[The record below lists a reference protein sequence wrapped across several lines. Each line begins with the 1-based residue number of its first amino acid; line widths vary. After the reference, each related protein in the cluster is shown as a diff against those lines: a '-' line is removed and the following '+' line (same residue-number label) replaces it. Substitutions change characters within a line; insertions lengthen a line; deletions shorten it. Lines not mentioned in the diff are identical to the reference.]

1 MKYSDFLFELGVEEL
16 PSKAVSALSE
26 ALAVNI
32 QEGFKKANIQH
43 ADIESFGSPRR
54 MAVLV
59 KDVANTQDK
68 QKVSRRGPAV
78 AGSLDADNNPKP
90 SLMGF
95 ARSCGVEIS
104 ELSKVAT
111 PKGDW
116 WIYEAELEGKP
127 TQDLLLDIVQESLD
141 KLPIAKLMTWGDAKF
156 NFVRPVHW
164 AVMLFGDEVIPGE
177 LFAVKTGRES
187 YGHRFHHPE
196 AVSIDSPACYV
207 DTLHA
212 VKVVSSFAKRRSMI
226 LEQLHELAARHSLT
240 AIIPDDLLDEV
251 TSIVEWPNAI
261 LANFAP
267 EFLEVP
273 EEAIIASLQQHQKCF
288 ALKDKQGK
296 LSPHFITVAN
306 IVSKQPEKV
315 IAGNE
320 KVVKARL
327 SDAAFFYEQDAK
339 QPLAN
344 YALGID
350 KVVFHAK
357 LGSLADK
364 VQRMTKI
371 MHYLAPHL
379 NLDLKLAE
387 RASLL
392 AKCDLLTGMVGEFPE
407 LQGIMG
413 SYYAANDGESPE
425 VAVAIKDHYYPRFA
439 ADELPGSAYG
449 AALSIADRVDNLV
462 GLFAIK
468 QKPTGVK
475 DPFKLRRHALA
486 LVRILLNLQQELSL
500 VDLIAASIDTY
511 SEVVAVDKQ
520 EVTESL
526 ITFIFDRMQSYY
538 QTQGIESQFF
548 LAVKA
553 QQSQYLADMDSR
565 IQALLHFKQI
575 PEAAALAAACKR
587 VDNILANAKLDS
599 VNPQISEEL
608 LTEAAEQSLFT
619 NMLDLEKTVESLQTA
634 NDYQGVLSSLAS
646 IKQPLDDFF
655 TNVMVMADDEQ
666 IKLNRLQLLVRLQK
680 LLKTVADIGLINL
693 Q

>member
-16 PSKAVSALSE
+16 PSKAVSELSA

-32 QEGFKKANIQH
+32 KDGLQKASIKH
-43 ADIESFGSPRR
+43 AAIEHFGSPRR

-59 KDVANTQDK
+59 KDVAHMQDN

-78 AGSLDADNNPKP
+78 AGSLDADNNPKQ
-90 SLMGF
+90 SLQGF
-95 ARSCGVEIS
+95 ARSCGVAVN

-116 WIYEAELEGKP
+116 WMYEADLDGKP
-127 TQDLLLDIVQESLD
+127 TKDLLLGIVQESLD

-164 AVMLFGDEVIPGE
+164 AIMLFGNDVIPGE
-177 LFAVKTGRES
+177 LFAVKVGRDS

-196 AVSIDSPACYV
+196 AVCIQSSASYV
-207 DTLHA
+207 QALHT
-212 VKVVSSFAKRRSMI
+212 VKVVSSFATRRALI
-226 LEQLHELAARHSLT
+226 LQQLNALAAEHSLT
-240 AIIPDDLLDEV
+240 VIIPDDLLDEV

-261 LANFAP
+261 LASFPP

-273 EEAIIASLQQHQKCF
+273 EEAIIESLQQHQKCF
-288 ALKDKQGK
+288 ALKDKHGK
-296 LSPHFITVAN
+296 LSPHFITIAN
-306 IVSKQPEKV
+306 IVSKKPENV

-344 YALGID
+344 YALAID
-350 KVVFHAK
+350 KVVFHAR
-357 LGSLADK
+357 LGTLADK
-364 VQRMTKI
+364 VQRMSKI
-371 MHYLAPHL
+371 MHYLAPKL
-379 NLDLKLAE
+379 SLDVQLAE

-392 AKCDLLTGMVGEFPE
+392 AKCDLLSGMVGEFPE

-413 SYYAANDGESPE
+413 YYYAIKDGESAD

-439 ADELPGSAYG
+439 ADKLPGSAYG

-486 LVRILLNLQQELSL
+486 LVRILLSLEHDLSI
-500 VDLIAASIDTY
+500 VDLLKASLDTY
-511 SEVVAVDKQ
+511 AEVVAIDTE
-520 EVTESL
+520 EVIESL
-526 ITFIFDRMQSYY
+526 LAFIFDRMQSYY
-538 QTQGIESQFF
+538 QTQGIESHYFF
-548 LAVKA
+548 AVKA
-553 QQSQYLADMDSR
+553 QQSQYFADMDAR

-587 VDNILANAKLDS
+587 VDNILANAKLEHLTL
-599 VNPQISEEL
+599 QISEEL
-608 LTEAAEQSLFT
+608 LTEEAEQSLFT
-619 NMLDLEKTVESLQTA
+619 NMLDLEKTVDSLQTA
-634 NDYQGVLSSLAS
+634 NNYQGLLSCLAS

-655 TNVMVMADDEQ
+655 TNVMVMVDDEQ
-666 IKLNRLQLLVRLQK
+666 IKLNRLQLLRRLQK

>member
-16 PSKAVSALSE
+16 PSKAVSTLSA
-26 ALAVNI
+26 ALAANI
-32 QEGFKKANIQH
+32 KDGLKKANIQH
-43 ADIESFGSPRR
+43 ADIEYFGSPRR
-54 MAVLV
+54 IAVVV
-59 KDVANTQDK
+59 KDVASMQDK

-90 SLMGF
+90 SLQGF
-95 ARSCGVEIS
+95 ARSCGVESS

-116 WIYEAELEGKP
+116 WMYEAELDGKP
-127 TQDLLLDIVQESLD
+127 TQDLLLEIVQESLD
-141 KLPIAKLMTWGDAKF
+141 KLPIAKLMTWGDARF

-164 AVMLFGDEVIPGE
+164 AVMLLGDEVIPGE
-177 LFAVKTGRES
+177 LFAVKVGSES

-196 AVSIDSPACYV
+196 AVSIANPSSYV
-207 DTLHA
+207 DALYNA
-212 VKVVSSFAKRRSMI
+212 KVVSSFATRRTMI
-226 LEQLHELAARHSLT
+226 LEQLNGLAAEHSLT

-273 EEAIIASLQQHQKCF
+273 EEAIIESLQQHQKCF

-306 IVSKQPEKV
+306 IVSKKPEKV

-364 VQRMTKI
+364 VQRMTQV

-379 NLDLKLAE
+379 NLDVKLAE

-392 AKCDLLTGMVGEFPE
+392 SKCDLLTGMVGEFPE

-413 SYYAANDGESPE
+413 YYYAEKDGESPE
-425 VAVAIKDHYYPRFA
+425 VAASIKEHYYPRFA
-439 ADELPGSAYG
+439 ADELPGSTYG
-449 AALSIADRVDNLV
+449 AALSIADRIDNLV

-486 LVRILLNLQQELSL
+486 LVRILLSLKQELSL
-500 VDLIAASIDTY
+500 DDLIAASIDTY
-511 SEVVAVDKQ
+511 AEVVAVDKQ
-520 EVTESL
+520 EVTASL
-526 ITFIFDRMQSYY
+526 LTFIFDRMQSYY
-538 QTQGIESQFF
+538 QAQEIDSQFF

-553 QQSQYLADMDSR
+553 QQTQHLADMDER

-587 VDNILANAKLDS
+587 VDNILANAKLES
-599 VNPQISEEL
+599 VVSQISEEL
-608 LTEAAEQSLFT
+608 LTEAAEQSLFA
-619 NMLDLEKTVESLQTA
+619 NMLELEKTVESLQA
-634 NDYQGVLSSLAS
+634 SNDYSGILSSLAS

-655 TNVMVMADDEQ
+655 TNVMVMVDDEK